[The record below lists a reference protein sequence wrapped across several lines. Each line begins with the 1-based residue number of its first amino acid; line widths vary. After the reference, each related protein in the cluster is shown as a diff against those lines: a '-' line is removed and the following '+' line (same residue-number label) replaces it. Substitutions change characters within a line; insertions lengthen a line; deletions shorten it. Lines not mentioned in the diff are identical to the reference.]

1 MQNVFAK
8 INILVHIPKLTTLF
22 SIWEPNFKIFKLWV
36 KQPPKQS
43 LAQHSPT
50 PPCPNPRIHV
60 HAHTEP
66 LQYPYANMTVWVWGH
81 LPCRQ
86 FNQSLKWHSHVPAH
100 TKADVALRFTKL
112 LKLLT
117 SKTHLYLATP
127 EWGIKGFTYVPILN
141 LSIKPML
148 FLWELIYMHIYQP
161 HMLIPCCF
169 MPARHV
175 YES

>member
-1 MQNVFAK
+1 MYFQK
-8 INILVHIPKLTTLF
+8 INILVLTTKLTTLF
-22 SIWEPNFKIFKLWV
+22 STHEANFKICKFWV
-36 KQPPKQS
+36 KQTPKRS
-43 LAQHSPT
+43 FAQHHLICSAQI
-50 PPCPNPRIHV
+50 CIHERA
-60 HAHTEP
+60 HAQL
-66 LQYPYANMTVWVWGH
+66 LQSTCANTTATVWGH

-86 FNQSLKWHSHVPAH
+86 FNQSLKWHPHVPAH

-141 LSIKPML
+141 LSIKRML

>member
-1 MQNVFAK
+1 MSKTTPK
-8 INILVHIPKLTTLF
+8 ITFCST
-22 SIWEPNFKIFKLWV
+22 
-36 KQPPKQS
+36 
-43 LAQHSPT
+43 SPT
-50 PPCPNPRIHV
+50 TQCPNPRIHV
-60 HAHTEP
+60 HAHTQP
-66 LQYPYANMTVWVWGH
+66 LQYPYTNMTVLVRGH

-86 FNQSLKWHSHVPAH
+86 FNQSLEWHSHVPAH